1 MWSMIL
7 RKPVVLG
14 SLLVGL
20 HIGMVALAQFTV
32 GVPLLA
38 DAAFIFGGMF
48 FFIFMIAAQLPSMVE
63 RGEVSRMQT
72 WGMVG
77 ASPMLLVVGIA
88 AAALLERSGLTPTV
102 RAASFLPWWFVYF
115 TVILIQLAKATQ
127 SKAGWRKLFF
137 IAAAGSVFM
146 AGFAFLSLSIAG
158 YWP

>member
-14 SLLVGL
+14 SLSIGL
-20 HIGMVALAQFTV
+20 HMGMVALAQFTV

-38 DAAFIFGGMF
+38 NTAFGLTF
-48 FFIFMIAAQLPSMVE
+48 FFVLMIAAQLPSMVE
-63 RGEVSRMQT
+63 RGEVSRMQA
-72 WGMVG
+72 WAMVG
-77 ASPMLLVVGIA
+77 VSPMLLVVGIA

-115 TVILIQLAKATQ
+115 TVILMQHAKATQ
-127 SKAGWRKLFF
+127 SKAGWGKLFF
-137 IAAAGSVFM
+137 IAAALSVFA
-146 AGFAFLSLSIAG
+146 AGFAFLSLSIVG

>member
-14 SLLVGL
+14 SLSIGL
-20 HIGMVALAQFTV
+20 HMGMVALAQFTV

-38 DAAFIFGGMF
+38 NTAFGLTF
-48 FFIFMIAAQLPSMVE
+48 FSVLMIAAQLPSMVE

-72 WGMVG
+72 WVMVG

-115 TVILIQLAKATQ
+115 TVILMQHAKATQ
-127 SKAGWRKLFF
+127 SKAGGRKLFF
-137 IAAAGSVFM
+137 IAATLSVFA
-146 AGFAFLSLSIAG
+146 AGFAFLSLSIVG